1 MAWKSFGR
9 KTTKPKKT
17 LKQLQEEITKLKNA
31 RDHVKAYNDL
41 ESERQKLRRQ
51 VKQEGFKLKHKK
63 ALSLINKGQ
72 SFASK
77 SYKSA
82 TSKKA
87 KKSYKK
93 LFKNIEKALD

>member
-9 KTTKPKKT
+9 KSSKPKKT
-17 LKQLQEEITKLKNA
+17 LKQLQDEIDKLKAA
-31 RDHVKAYNDL
+31 RDHVKSYNEL
-41 ESERQKLRRQ
+41 ESERTKIQRQ

-82 TSKKA
+82 TSKSS

-93 LFKNIEKALD
+93 LFKQIEKALD